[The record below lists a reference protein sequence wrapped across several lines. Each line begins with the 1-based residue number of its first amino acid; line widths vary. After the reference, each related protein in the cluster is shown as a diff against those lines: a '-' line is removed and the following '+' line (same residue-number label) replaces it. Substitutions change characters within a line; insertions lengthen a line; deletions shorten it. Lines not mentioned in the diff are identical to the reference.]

1 MIEFKH
7 ITKRF
12 VRDRTPI
19 FALRDVDLTIQNGE
33 IFGIIGESGAGK
45 STLLR
50 LINGLEHPT
59 QGTVK
64 VDGVSLG
71 GMSKAD
77 LRQLRLRT
85 GMIFQHFQLIQSRNV
100 ADNIAFALK
109 AAGVKRADFPERI
122 RELVS
127 LVGLEGFETNFPS
140 QLSGGQKQRVGI
152 ARALANNPTVLLCD
166 EATSALDPVT
176 TLQILDLLKDLN
188 ERLGLTIVLI
198 THEID
203 VVKQICHRV
212 AVMSQGEVVEVAS
225 TYDLFSQAK
234 HPVTQHYVDTALQ
247 IELPERILQ
256 ATPGKIIRLQFT
268 GEKTGEST
276 LSEAIRRYDISV
288 SILHGKVDYIQD
300 VAFGVLI
307 VSLTGS
313 SDQIAPALDWLAT
326 ELHALEV
333 IQDVA

>member
-1 MIEFKH
+1 MIEFKQ

-19 FALRDVDLTIQNGE
+19 FALRDVDLTIQKGE

-122 RELVS
+122 RQLVS
-127 LVGLEGFETNFPS
+127 LRGREGFETNVPS

-152 ARALANNPTVLLCD
+152 ARALANDPTVLLCD

-313 SDQIAPALDWLAT
+313 SDQIAPALDWLAA
-326 ELHALEV
+326 ELHTLEV

>member
-1 MIEFKH
+1 MIEFKQ

-19 FALRDVDLTIQNGE
+19 FALRDVDLTIQKGE

-152 ARALANNPTVLLCD
+152 ARALANDPTVLLCD

-212 AVMSQGEVVEVAS
+212 AVMSQGEVVEVAF

-326 ELHALEV
+326 ELHTLEV

>member
-1 MIEFKH
+1 MIEFKQ

-19 FALRDVDLTIQNGE
+19 FALRDVDLTIQKGE

-109 AAGVKRADFPERI
+109 AAGVKRTDFPDRI

-152 ARALANNPTVLLCD
+152 ARALANDPTVLLCD

-212 AVMSQGEVVEVAS
+212 AVMSQGGVVEVAS

>member
-19 FALRDVDLTIQNGE
+19 FALRNVDLTIQKGE

-100 ADNIAFALK
+100 SDNIAFALK

-176 TLQILDLLKDLN
+176 TLQILELLKDLN

>member
-1 MIEFKH
+1 MIEFKQ

-19 FALRDVDLTIQNGE
+19 FALRDVDLTIQKGE

-152 ARALANNPTVLLCD
+152 ARALANDPTVLLCD

-313 SDQIAPALDWLAT
+313 SDQITPALDWLAT
-326 ELHALEV
+326 ELHTLEV

>member
-1 MIEFKH
+1 MIEFKQ

-19 FALRDVDLTIQNGE
+19 FALRDVDLTIQKGE

-152 ARALANNPTVLLCD
+152 ARALANDPTVLLCD
-166 EATSALDPVT
+166 
-176 TLQILDLLKDLN
+176 
-188 ERLGLTIVLI
+188 LTIILI

-326 ELHALEV
+326 ELHTLEV

>member
-1 MIEFKH
+1 MIEFKQ

-19 FALRDVDLTIQNGE
+19 FALRDVDLTIQKGE

-50 LINGLEHPT
+50 LINGREHPT

-152 ARALANNPTVLLCD
+152 ARALANDPTVLLCD

-176 TLQILDLLKDLN
+176 TLQILELLKDLN

-225 TYDLFSQAK
+225 TYDLFSQAQ

-313 SDQIAPALDWLAT
+313 SDQINPALDWLAT

>member
-1 MIEFKH
+1 MIEFKQ

-12 VRDRTPI
+12 LRDRTPI
-19 FALRDVDLTIQNGE
+19 FALRDVDLTIQKGE
-33 IFGIIGESGAGK
+33 IFGIIGASGAGK

-85 GMIFQHFQLIQSRNV
+85 GMIFQHFQLIPSLNV

-109 AAGVKRADFPERI
+109 AAGVKRADFPVRI
-122 RELVS
+122 RELVP

-140 QLSGGQKQRVGI
+140 LLSGGQKQRVGI
-152 ARALANNPTVLLCD
+152 ARALANDPTVLLCD

-225 TYDLFSQAK
+225 TYDLFSPAK

-256 ATPGKIIRLQFT
+256 TTPGKIIRLQFS
-268 GEKTGEST
+268 GEKNGEST

-288 SILHGKVDYIQD
+288 SILHGKVDYMQD

-313 SDQIAPALDWLAT
+313 SDQIAPALDWLAA
-326 ELHALEV
+326 ELHTLEV

>member
-1 MIEFKH
+1 MIEFKQ

-19 FALRDVDLTIQNGE
+19 FALRDVDLTIQKGE
-33 IFGIIGESGAGK
+33 IFGIIGASGAGK

-109 AAGVKRADFPERI
+109 AAGVKRADFPVRI

-152 ARALANNPTVLLCD
+152 ARALANDPTVLLCD

-256 ATPGKIIRLQFT
+256 TTPGKIIRLQFT

-313 SDQIAPALDWLAT
+313 SDQIAPALDWLAA
-326 ELHALEV
+326 ELHTLEV

>member
-1 MIEFKH
+1 MIEFKQ

-19 FALRDVDLTIQNGE
+19 FALRDVDLTIQKGE

-109 AAGVKRADFPERI
+109 AAGVKRTDFPDRI

-152 ARALANNPTVLLCD
+152 ARALANDPTVLLCD

>member
-1 MIEFKH
+1 MIEFKQ

-19 FALRDVDLTIQNGE
+19 FALRDVDLTIQKGE

-152 ARALANNPTVLLCD
+152 ARALANDPTVLLCD

-176 TLQILDLLKDLN
+176 TLQILDLLKGLN

-313 SDQIAPALDWLAT
+313 SDQIAPALDWLAA
-326 ELHALEV
+326 ELHTLEV

>member
-19 FALRDVDLTIQNGE
+19 FALRDVDLTIQKGE

-176 TLQILDLLKDLN
+176 TLQILELLKDLN

-288 SILHGKVDYIQD
+288 SILHGNVDYIQD

>member
-1 MIEFKH
+1 MIEFKQ

-19 FALRDVDLTIQNGE
+19 FALRDVDLTIQKGE

-152 ARALANNPTVLLCD
+152 ARALANDPTVLLCD

-256 ATPGKIIRLQFT
+256 TTPGKIIRLQFT

-313 SDQIAPALDWLAT
+313 SDQIAPALDWLAA
-326 ELHALEV
+326 ELHTLEV

>member
-1 MIEFKH
+1 MIEFKQ

-19 FALRDVDLTIQNGE
+19 FALRDVDLTIQKGE

-122 RELVS
+122 CELVS

>member
-19 FALRDVDLTIQNGE
+19 FALRDVDLTIQKGE

-152 ARALANNPTVLLCD
+152 ARALANDPTVLLCD

-176 TLQILDLLKDLN
+176 TLQILELLKDLN

-300 VAFGVLI
+300 FAFGVLI

>member
-1 MIEFKH
+1 MIEFKQ

-19 FALRDVDLTIQNGE
+19 FALRDVDLTIQKGE

-152 ARALANNPTVLLCD
+152 ARALANDPTVLLCD

-212 AVMSQGEVVEVAS
+212 AVMSQGEVV
-225 TYDLFSQAK
+225 
-234 HPVTQHYVDTALQ
+234 
-247 IELPERILQ
+247 
-256 ATPGKIIRLQFT
+256 
-268 GEKTGEST
+268 
-276 LSEAIRRYDISV
+276 
-288 SILHGKVDYIQD
+288 
-300 VAFGVLI
+300 
-307 VSLTGS
+307 
-313 SDQIAPALDWLAT
+313 
-326 ELHALEV
+326 
-333 IQDVA
+333 

>member
-1 MIEFKH
+1 MIEFAH
-7 ITKRF
+7 ITKQF

-19 FALRDVDLTIQNGE
+19 FALNDVNLTIEQGE

-50 LINGLEHPT
+50 LINGLETPT
-59 QGTVK
+59 SGTVI
-64 VDGVSLG
+64 VDGANLSRVSKT
-71 GMSKAD
+71 S
-77 LRQLRLRT
+77 LRKLRLRV
-85 GMIFQHFQLIQSRNV
+85 GMIFQHFQLIQSRTV

-109 AAGVKRADFPERI
+109 AAGVKRREFPKRI
-122 RELVS
+122 QELTA
-127 LVGLEGFETNFPS
+127 LVGLEGFETNYPS

-152 ARALANNPTVLLCD
+152 ARALANNPNILLCD

-188 ERLGLTIVLI
+188 ARLGLTIILI

-212 AVMSQGEVVEVAS
+212 AVMAHGEVVEVAS
-225 TYDLFSQAK
+225 TYAIFSQAE
-234 HPVTQHYVDTALQ
+234 HPVTKHYVDTALQ
-247 IELPERILQ
+247 IELPERILRT
-256 ATPGKIIRLQFT
+256 TPGKVIRLQFT
-268 GEKTGEST
+268 GEKTSEST
-276 LSEAIRRYDISV
+276 LSEAIKQFDIAV

-307 VSLTGS
+307 VSLTG
-313 SDQIAPALDWLAT
+313 PTLHVNRALTWL
-326 ELHALEV
+326 EGQLHAIEV

>member
-1 MIEFKH
+1 MIEFKG

-19 FALRDVDLTIQNGE
+19 FALRDVNLTIQQGE

-50 LINGLEHPT
+50 LINGLETPT

-64 VDGVSLG
+64 VSGIKLSDLSKGSL
-71 GMSKAD
+71 
-77 LRQLRLRT
+77 RELRLKI

-100 ADNIAFALK
+100 SDNIAFALK
-109 AAGVKRADFPERI
+109 AAGVKRSDFPSRI
-122 RELVS
+122 KELVA

-152 ARALANNPTVLLCD
+152 ARALANNPSVLLCD

-176 TLQILDLLKDLN
+176 TLQILELLKDLN
-188 ERLGLTIVLI
+188 ERLGLTIILI

-212 AVMSQGEVVEVAS
+212 AVMAHGEVVEVAN
-225 TYDLFSQAK
+225 TYDIFSQPT
-234 HPVTQHYVDTALQ
+234 HDVTKHYVDTALQ
-247 IELPERILQ
+247 IELPERILRT
-256 ATPGKIIRLQFT
+256 TPGKIIRLQFT

-276 LSEAIRRYDISV
+276 LSEAIKQFDISV
-288 SILHGKVDYIQD
+288 SILHGKVDYIQN

-307 VSLTGS
+307 VSLTG
-313 SDQIAPALDWLAT
+313 PTLNVNRALTWL
-326 ELHALEV
+326 EEQLHTLEV